1 MSICISE
8 HTHTCV
14 HKYSGTIL
22 VHIHVLVHKNS
33 GTKQIRV
40 HNITILY
47 EIPLLCYLSLWIPEH
62 TDILTLGSGN
72 GSKSY
77 LIYLFKKEFF

>member
-1 MSICISE
+1 MINISE
-8 HTHTCV
+8 H
-14 HKYSGTIL
+14 
-22 VHIHVLVHKNS
+22 VHIHVRVHKNS
-33 GTKQIRV
+33 GPKQIRV